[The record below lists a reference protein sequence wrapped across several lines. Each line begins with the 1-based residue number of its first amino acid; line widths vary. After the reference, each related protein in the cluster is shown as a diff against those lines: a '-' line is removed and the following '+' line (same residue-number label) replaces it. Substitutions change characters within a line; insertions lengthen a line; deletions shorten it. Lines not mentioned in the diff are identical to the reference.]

1 MNTPDSASKRD
12 VNPATVPVPQ
22 EVVREAVCAVVY
34 EDDHEEKTLQAHAEP
49 VEKEMINDVYTSTSV
64 VTTVKAQMS
73 HPGYG
78 H

>member
-1 MNTPDSASKRD
+1 MPSCTRTTTKR
-12 VNPATVPVPQ
+12 
-22 EVVREAVCAVVY
+22 
-34 EDDHEEKTLQAHAEP
+34 KTLQAHAEP

-64 VTTVKAQMS
+64 VTTGKAQMS